1 MTDSQSRRSDPHGSD
16 GTPSREP
23 APPRDDEITLMELLV
38 TLSRG
43 RGLIVLCILGM
54 GLLGLLYSFSL
65 PTEYTATAK
74 VFREA
79 GEDGGGGLPGG
90 LGGLSQ
96 GLGIN
101 IGGSSVGLTPGSY
114 PEIATSREVR
124 LAVARD
130 TFYFPSTGRR
140 TTFVDHV
147 NRPAGLWSPVLD
159 YTLYLPWTLKGAL
172 GMLMQGS
179 KTQLAGMDSTGTVI
193 YPTEEEEA
201 AIQALEAKISASV
214 SESGAL
220 EEGSGLMTIS
230 TSSGGPTLAARL
242 NEHVIEHLRTRV
254 REIRTENTRKNLQ
267 FIQER
272 FAEVDE
278 ELDAAEERL
287 SQFMERNRSVLSGG
301 NEPQLEFRR
310 EQLRR
315 EVRFKEQL
323 YSQLQEQVTQT
334 RLKLQKEQPVVTIAE
349 RPTPPTS
356 PSAPSRMLIVAFSLF
371 LGGLLGFG
379 GVFLRGALKNDENEE
394 QEEQIREIK
403 EAMTLE
409 GIAQGVKQEIGL
421 SNLQNEVS
429 DAQGALEDSDRSV

>member
-1 MTDSQSRRSDPHGSD
+1 MTDSQSPRPDPHGSD
-16 GTPSREP
+16 GAPSQ
-23 APPRDDEITLMELLV
+23 ASVPPGDDEITLMELLV

-43 RGLIVLCILGM
+43 RGLIVLSILGI

-74 VFREA
+74 VVREA
-79 GEDGGGGLPGG
+79 GEEGGGGLPGG
-90 LGGLSQ
+90 LGGFSQ

-101 IGGSSVGLTPGSY
+101 LGGSSVGLTPGSY

-147 NRPAGLWSPVLD
+147 NRPAGPLAQVLD

-172 GMLMQGS
+172 GRLVQGG
-179 KTQLAGMDSTGTVI
+179 KARPAGTDSTGTVI
-193 YPTEEEEA
+193 YPTEEEEE
-201 AIQALEAKISASV
+201 AIQTLEERISASV
-214 SESGAL
+214 AESGAL

-230 TSSGGPTLAARL
+230 VSSGDPTLAARL
-242 NEHVIEHLRTRV
+242 NERVIEHLRTRV
-254 REIRTENTRKNLQ
+254 REIRTETTRENLK
-267 FIQER
+267 FIQQR
-272 FAEVDE
+272 FDEVSQ

-287 SQFMERNRSVLSGG
+287 ARFLEQNRSVLSGG

-310 EQLRR
+310 ERLRR

-334 RLKLQKEQPVVTIAE
+334 RLQLQRERPVVTIAE

-356 PSAPSRMLIVAFSLF
+356 PSAPNRTLNVVLALF
-371 LGGLLGFG
+371 LGGLLG
-379 GVFLRGALKNDENEE
+379 VGATFFRSAIRNQEDGEE
-394 QEEQIREIK
+394 GQEQIREVQESWKPAGIV
-403 EAMTLE
+403 E
-409 GIAQGVKQEIGL
+409 GVREELGMEERDGGSLLQE
-421 SNLQNEVS
+421 
-429 DAQGALEDSDRSV
+429 

>member
-1 MTDSQSRRSDPHGSD
+1 MTDSQSPRPDPHGSD

-23 APPRDDEITLMELLV
+23 VPPRDDEMTLMEMLV

-43 RGLIVLCILGM
+43 RGLIVLSVLGM
-54 GLLGLLYSFSL
+54 GLLGLAYSMSL

-74 VFREA
+74 VVREA

-147 NRPAGLWSPVLD
+147 NQPVGLWGRVLD

-172 GMLMQGS
+172 GTFMQGMKDTPGTKDRS
-179 KTQLAGMDSTGTVI
+179 AGTDSTGTVI
-193 YPTEEEEA
+193 YPTDEEER
-201 AIQALEAKISASV
+201 AIQVLGGKISTSIAG
-214 SESGAL
+214 SGAL

-230 TSSGGPTLAARL
+230 TTSKDPMLAARL

-254 REIRTENTRKNLQ
+254 REIRTENTRKSLQ
-267 FIQER
+267 FIEER
-272 FAEVDE
+272 FKEVDQ

-287 SQFMERNRSVLSGG
+287 SQFLERNRSVLSGG

-310 EQLRR
+310 ERLRR

-323 YSQLQEQVTQT
+323 YSQFQEQVTQM
-334 RLKLQKEQPVVTIAE
+334 RLQLQKEQPVVTTAE
-349 RPTPPTS
+349 RPTPPTGPNAQS
-356 PSAPSRMLIVAFSLF
+356 GTLYVVLALF
-371 LGGLLGFG
+371 LGGLFG
-379 GVFLRGALKNDENEE
+379 AGGAFLRAVIQKRQNEE
-394 QEEQIREIK
+394 QNREQIREVQRSWTPSEILK
-403 EAMTLE
+403 GVQEEL
-409 GIAQGVKQEIGL
+409 GIRK
-421 SNLQNEVS
+421 SS
-429 DAQGALEDSDRSV
+429 